1 MPLSDLAFEVD
12 DRPIPGDVRRFLR
25 EAERRIE
32 ELQRESRVPG
42 FVSSNL
48 EQAYRVL
55 RVVAEAHAKP
65 GALFCEWGSGLGVV
79 ACMAA
84 MLDFDSVGIEIEEE
98 LVDAARK
105 LADDF
110 ELPVEFLR
118 GSFIPHGAEI
128 HIDVGRGFAWLKG
141 EEAGRDELA
150 FDADD
155 FDVIFAYPWPD
166 EEDVTG
172 VLFER
177 YGAAGALMI
186 SHHGGDIY
194 RLRRKLGK
202 KSRH

>member
-1 MPLSDLAFEVD
+1 M
-12 DRPIPGDVRRFLR
+12 RRFLR

-110 ELPVEFLR
+110 
-118 GSFIPHGAEI
+118 
-128 HIDVGRGFAWLKG
+128 
-141 EEAGRDELA
+141 
-150 FDADD
+150 
-155 FDVIFAYPWPD
+155 DVIFAYPWPD